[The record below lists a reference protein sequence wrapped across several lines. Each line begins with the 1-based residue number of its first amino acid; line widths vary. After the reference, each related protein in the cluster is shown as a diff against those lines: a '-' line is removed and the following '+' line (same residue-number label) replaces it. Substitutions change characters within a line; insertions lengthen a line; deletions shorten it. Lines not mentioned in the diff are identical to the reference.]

1 MRNYKRPEEERLIE
15 RPSLISVIV
24 CHLPSRLIRLYLII
38 PLPSSQDI
46 IMHLARQHRGRVGAL
61 TSCWEK
67 RGALPCA
74 IPITRDPPLGKL
86 STQQTH
92 VLDMVVKRPPV

>member
-1 MRNYKRPEEERLIE
+1 MRKYKRPEGERLIE
-15 RPSLISVIV
+15 SPPLISVIV

-67 RGALPCA
+67 RGASLHHTHHHPGSSACQ
-74 IPITRDPPLGKL
+74 TRHA
-86 STQQTH
+86 TTH
-92 VLDMVVKRPPV
+92 VLDMVVKQPPM